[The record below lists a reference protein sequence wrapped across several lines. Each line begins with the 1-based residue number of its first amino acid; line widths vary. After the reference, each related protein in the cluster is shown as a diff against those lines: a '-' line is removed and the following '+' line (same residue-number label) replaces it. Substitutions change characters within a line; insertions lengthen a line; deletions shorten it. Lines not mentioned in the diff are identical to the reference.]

1 MNKPSQ
7 AAPSHTKKKAGVWR
21 CPICTFDND
30 ENLPF
35 CEICGVIREAKLGT
49 TDGVCEKPGASL
61 LAKSLFSSNPRE
73 GSEDNAESLSIK
85 ENNFH
90 GNTKFQAR
98 FDDLQKTFLAPDS
111 NAHVNIAPFKFD
123 SPSPD
128 DIVFSGKKALE
139 ITPKDRAPS
148 TVAKSKEVT
157 EDMGAAE
164 NLERPPRL
172 PSKDSHRNI
181 SEGGAGGSTGLANK
195 LQDFSLSQ
203 TSEYKPEEWML
214 PVEEKGALAQLNLA
228 IVGHVDSGKSTLSGR
243 LLHQL
248 GRISRKEMHKYEKES
263 REKGKGSFAYAWAMD
278 ESSEERERGIT
289 MAVAVAYFD
298 CKRYHVVLLDSPGHR
313 DLVPNLIA
321 GGAAQADAAVLVVD
335 SSGGNFEAGMEGG
348 GQTREH
354 AQLVRSFGVDQMI
367 VAVNK
372 MDCVGYSEE
381 RFQGLKKRLGLF
393 LRSCGFKESS
403 ISWVPLSAIDNQN
416 LMAPASDPRLSRW
429 YAGPCLLEAI
439 DALQPPVRDVSK
451 PLRLPVCDVIKS
463 RSQGNVSA
471 SGKLEAGAIRNG
483 TKVLFMPSG
492 DVATVRSIERDSTS
506 CHVARA
512 GDNVAVVLQGVDT
525 ASVTPG
531 GVLCHPDFP
540 VHVAASLE
548 LKILTLDVATPILVG
563 SEVEFHIHHV
573 REAARVAR
581 IVSVVDP
588 KTGRASG
595 KAARF
600 LSAKQSAV
608 IEVVLAGAVCV
619 EEFSKCRALGRVFL
633 RSSGSTVAVGI
644 VTKVLRQ

>member
-1 MNKPSQ
+1 MPRKGSYGLDYSDEYDAYDDYDDYSYDHEEGCSEP
-7 AAPSHTKKKAGVWR
+7 HKKKAGVWR

-49 TDGVCEKPGASL
+49 SDKENADGVCEKPGASL

-98 FDDLQKTFLAPDS
+98 F
-111 NAHVNIAPFKFD
+111 APFKFD

-139 ITPKDRAPS
+139 ITQKK
-148 TVAKSKEVT
+148 VKHLT
-157 EDMGAAE
+157 ESQISLVPAELQDMGAAE

-321 GGAAQADAAVLVVD
+321 GVVD

-372 MDCVGYSEE
+372 MDC
-381 RFQGLKKRLGLF
+381 KRLGLF

-483 TKVLFMPSG
+483 TKVGAHAL
-492 DVATVRSIERDSTS
+492 
-506 CHVARA
+506 HRA
-512 GDNVAVVLQGVDT
+512 GLDVVPCGEGGGQRGGRPPGVDT